1 MEKYRPQK
9 LSEVVGNEDAVQR
22 LRSIAQDGNM
32 PHMIL
37 TVRARGHPKSLPV
50 ARLSLQLHGGISPAP
65 ALTTWG
71 VQGSPGIGKTTC
83 VMALAREMLGDAVKD
98 GVLELNASDERGID
112 VVRGKIKMFAQHK
125 VRFAHEDCNLHVLP
139 LKLSQR
145 RHSTMAVPSPL
156 LHLRL
161 LNQVTLPPGKHKI
174 VILDEAD
181 SMTAAAQQAM
191 RRTMEL
197 YSSTTRFALACN
209 NSSGN
214 LDSIYV

>member
-1 MEKYRPQK
+1 MY
-9 LSEVVGNEDAVQR
+9 G
-22 LRSIAQDGNM
+22 
-32 PHMIL
+32 
-37 TVRARGHPKSLPV
+37 RAFCSTAGL
-50 ARLSLQLHGGISPAP
+50 ALAP
-65 ALTTWG
+65 ALTKRG

-125 VRFAHEDCNLHVLP
+125 VRFAHQDCSLHVLP
-139 LKLSQR
+139 LKRLHQR
-145 RHSTMAVPSPL
+145 HPTMTVPSSL
-156 LHLRL
+156 LRLRL
-161 LNQVTLPPGKHKI
+161 LNQVTLPPGRHKI

-214 LDSIYV
+214 SWVALGCDAYETLCEGK